1 MSPQLTPGVKG
12 LTIASRARI
21 EHNYD
26 QRGKLFI
33 DYILSHIHQQA
44 RVS

>member
-1 MSPQLTPGVKG
+1 MSPQLTPGVNR

-26 QRGKLFI
+26 QRGKQRQVI
-33 DYILSHIHQQA
+33 Y
-44 RVS
+44 